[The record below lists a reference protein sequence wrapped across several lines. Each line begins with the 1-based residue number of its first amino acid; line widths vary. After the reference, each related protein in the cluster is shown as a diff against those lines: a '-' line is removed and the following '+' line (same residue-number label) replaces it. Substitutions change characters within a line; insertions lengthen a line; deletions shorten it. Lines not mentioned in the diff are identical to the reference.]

1 MTLYRTLQGSL
12 MAPDPGLPWNSPHA
26 NGIKC
31 PQHYTETLRKHG
43 RKKPVAEWTHPWSP
57 APLWTSLA
65 WTHHL
70 IHTLDVLRSGSSC
83 PGHRADLSSGQE
95 GRVTGACLDMSFAA
109 QDAVFTHFLPKGS
122 SLTPT
127 CQQQCQLPQPGA
139 LIW

>member
-1 MTLYRTLQGSL
+1 MEQSSRQWHQVPPALHG
-12 MAPDPGLPWNSPHA
+12 DPE
-26 NGIKC
+26 
-31 PQHYTETLRKHG
+31 ET
-43 RKKPVAEWTHPWSP
+43 RKKPVAEWTHAWSP
-57 APLWTSLA
+57 APLWTALA

-83 PGHRADLSSGQE
+83 PSRGHRADLSSGQE

-127 CQQQCQLPQPGA
+127 CQQQCQLPQPSA
-139 LIW
+139 LIR